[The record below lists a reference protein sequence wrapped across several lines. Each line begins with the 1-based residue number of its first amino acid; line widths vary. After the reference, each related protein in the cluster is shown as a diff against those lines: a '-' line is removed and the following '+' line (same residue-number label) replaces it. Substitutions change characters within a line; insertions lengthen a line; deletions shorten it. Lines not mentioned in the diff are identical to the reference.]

1 MYSDERK
8 KDLFMNNIDTVDM
21 DILKYERQD
30 LESYIYEGHKDA
42 FGSKGRHYNFDAMS
56 IEDLRKE
63 ADWINKAVI
72 NAIDEENAA
81 TERALAEFKA
91 QITSIIELG
100 AGNRIN
106 ALRWMTSTETFYL
119 EQCVEAWV
127 YNQGILFTDYGREL
141 VKELVEIVTFEDAV

>member
-56 IEDLRKE
+56 IEDLRQK
-63 ADWINKAVI
+63 
-72 NAIDEENAA
+72 
-81 TERALAEFKA
+81 
-91 QITSIIELG
+91 
-100 AGNRIN
+100 RIG
-106 ALRWMTSTETFYL
+106 LTRKS
-119 EQCVEAWV
+119 
-127 YNQGILFTDYGREL
+127 
-141 VKELVEIVTFEDAV
+141 

>member
-72 NAIDEENAA
+72 NAIDEEKAA
-81 TERALAEFKA
+81 TERALVEFNA
-91 QITSIIELG
+91 PVTSIIELG

-127 YNQGILFTDYGREL
+127 YNQGILFTDYGRAL
-141 VKELVEIVTFEDAV
+141 VKELVAIVTFEDAV

>member
-63 ADWINKAVI
+63 ADWITEAVI
-72 NAIDEENAA
+72 NAIDEEKAA

-141 VKELVEIVTFEDAV
+141 VKELMEIVIFEDDF